1 MEPVMLLLW
10 TAIGFFLLGVF
21 PVPALR
27 KRALHLSAVGW
38 LFFGAFWLAR
48 LPIYLETN
56 SGIKI
61 VLSVL
66 ALPMSAYV
74 AYQMVTKER
83 DTLLKL
89 SQAVAAMGLVYMP
102 FLLIDPLHTALI
114 EHTAAQTNRIL
125 SVLGIDAQLTE
136 REGIHNLFVVTNPA
150 TGEEYRTYI
159 ILACTGIGSMAIFAG
174 LISAIDAPLRR
185 KMMAFAVSIPVIYAL
200 NLVRN
205 VFIATAYG
213 YQWFPYAE
221 SFIVDLTGKYEGY
234 ASFFWADKVI
244 SQGLS
249 VVVLVAI
256 LFAVIR
262 FLPELTELLDEIL
275 DLLGISKKKA

>member
-10 TAIGFFLLGVF
+10 TAIGLFLLGVLF
-21 PVPALR
+21 DE
-27 KRALHLSAVGW
+27 RARLLSAVGW
-38 LFFGAFWLAR
+38 VFFGTFWLAR
-48 LPIYLETN
+48 LPIYLQTN

-66 ALPMSAYV
+66 ALPLSAYV
-74 AYQMVTKER
+74 GYQIVANER
-83 DTLLKL
+83 DTLLTL
-89 SQAVAAMGLVYMP
+89 SQAVAAMGLVYLP
-102 FLLIDPLHTALI
+102 FGLIGPLNTALI
-114 EHTAAQTNRIL
+114 EHTASQTNRIL
-125 SVLGIDAQLTE
+125 TLLGVNAELIQ

-185 KMMAFAVSIPVIYAL
+185 KTMAFAVSVPVIYAL

-213 YQWFPYAE
+213 YQWFPYSE
-221 SFIVDLTGKYEGY
+221 QLIVDVTGKYEGY

-262 FLPELTELLDEIL
+262 FLPELTELLDEVL
-275 DLLGISKKKA
+275 DLLGLGKKQA

>member
-1 MEPVMLLLW
+1 MEPGMLLLW
-10 TAIGFFLLGVF
+10 TAIGLFLLGVF
-21 PVPALR
+21 FDE
-27 KRALHLSAVGW
+27 RARLLSAAGW
-38 LFFGAFWLAR
+38 VFFGTFWLGR

-74 AYQMVTKER
+74 GYQVVVNER
-83 DTLLKL
+83 DTLLTL
-89 SQAVAAMGLVYMP
+89 SRAVAAMGLVYLP
-102 FLLIDPLHTALI
+102 FGLIGPLNTALI
-114 EHTAAQTNRIL
+114 EHTASQTNRIL
-125 SVLGIDAQLTE
+125 SVLGVNAQLVE
-136 REGIHNLFVVTNPA
+136 REGMHNLFVVTNPA

-185 KMMAFAVSIPVIYAL
+185 KTMAFAVSVPVIYAL

-221 SFIVDLTGKYEGY
+221 EVIVDVTGKYEGY

-244 SQGLS
+244 AQGLS

-275 DLLGISKKKA
+275 DMLGIGGKTA

>member
-1 MEPVMLLLW
+1 MLLLW
-10 TAIGFFLLGVF
+10 TAIGLFLLGVVF
-21 PVPALR
+21 DD
-27 KRALHLSAVGW
+27 RARLLSAMGW
-38 LFFGAFWLAR
+38 VFFGSFWLAR
-48 LPIYLETN
+48 LPIYLQTN

-66 ALPMSAYV
+66 ALPLSAYV
-74 AYQMVTKER
+74 GYQILSNER
-83 DTLLKL
+83 DTLLTL
-89 SQAVAAMGLVYMP
+89 SRAVAAMGLVYLP
-102 FLLIDPLHTALI
+102 FGLIGPLNTALI
-114 EHTAAQTNRIL
+114 EHTASQTNRIL
-125 SVLGIDAQLTE
+125 SLLEVNAQLTE
-136 REGIHNLFVVTNPA
+136 REGMQNLFIVTNPA

-185 KMMAFAVSIPVIYAL
+185 KAMAFAVSIPVIYAL
-200 NLVRN
+200 NLARN

-221 SFIVDLTGKYEGY
+221 DLIVDMTGKYQGY

-262 FLPELTELLDEIL
+262 FLPELTELLDEVL

>member
-1 MEPVMLLLW
+1 MEAVMLLLW
-10 TAIGFFLLGVF
+10 TAIGLFLLGMVF
-21 PVPALR
+21 DD
-27 KRALHLSAVGW
+27 RARLLSAVGW
-38 LFFGAFWLAR
+38 VFFGTFWLAR
-48 LPIYLETN
+48 LPIYLQTN

-61 VLSVL
+61 VLSIL
-66 ALPMSAYV
+66 ALPLSAYV
-74 AYQMVTKER
+74 GYQIFSNER
-83 DTLLKL
+83 DTLLTL
-89 SQAVAAMGLVYMP
+89 SRAVAAMGLVYLP
-102 FLLIDPLHTALI
+102 FGLIGPLNTALI

-125 SVLGIDAQLTE
+125 SLLSINAELVH
-136 REGIHNLFVVTNPA
+136 REGVHNLFVVTNPA

-159 ILACTGIGSMAIFAG
+159 ILACTGIGSMSIFAG

-185 KMMAFAVSIPVIYAL
+185 KMMAFAVTIPVIYAL

-221 SFIVDLTGKYEGY
+221 ELITGMTGKYEGY

-262 FLPELTELLDEIL
+262 FLPELTELLDEVL
-275 DLLGISKKKA
+275 DLLGISEKKA

>member
-1 MEPVMLLLW
+1 MTELLW
-10 TAIGFFLLGVF
+10 LSIGLFLLGAF
-21 PVPALR
+21 F
-27 KRALHLSAVGW
+27 KERARPLSAVGW
-38 LFFGAFWLAR
+38 LAFGTFWLSR
-48 LPIYLETN
+48 LPVYLDEN
-56 SGIKI
+56 SAIKI
-61 VLSVL
+61 LLAVA
-66 ALPMSAYV
+66 ALPLCGYV
-74 AYQMVTKER
+74 AYQILYNER

-89 SQAVAAMGLVYMP
+89 SQAVAAMGLIYLP
-102 FLLIDPLHTALI
+102 FVLIGSLNAALI
-114 EHTAAQTNRIL
+114 EHTAAQTNRFL
-125 SVLGIDAQLTE
+125 SVLGVNAELVE
-136 REGIHNLFVVTNPA
+136 RDGMDRMFIVTNPA

-174 LISAIDAPLRR
+174 LISVVKAPLNR

-213 YQWFPYAE
+213 YQWFPYGE
-221 SFIVDLTGKYEGY
+221 QTIVDMTGTYEGY

-262 FLPELTELLDEIL
+262 FLPELTELLDEVL
-275 DLLGISKKKA
+275 DMLGISKKGKKTA

>member
-10 TAIGFFLLGVF
+10 AAIGLFLLGVLF
-21 PVPALR
+21 DE
-27 KRALHLSAVGW
+27 RARLLSAVGW
-38 LFFGAFWLAR
+38 VFFGTFWLAR
-48 LPIYLETN
+48 LPIYLQTN

-66 ALPMSAYV
+66 ALPLSAYV
-74 AYQMVTKER
+74 GYQIVANER
-83 DTLLKL
+83 DTLLTL
-89 SQAVAAMGLVYMP
+89 SQAVAAMGLVYLP
-102 FLLIDPLHTALI
+102 FGLIGPLNTALI
-114 EHTAAQTNRIL
+114 EHTASQTNRIL
-125 SVLGIDAQLTE
+125 TLLGVNAELIQ
-136 REGIHNLFVVTNPA
+136 REGVHNLFVVTNPA

-185 KMMAFAVSIPVIYAL
+185 KTMAFAVSVPVIYAL

-213 YQWFPYAE
+213 YQWFPYSE
-221 SFIVDLTGKYEGY
+221 QLIVDVTGKYEGY

-262 FLPELTELLDEIL
+262 FLPELTELLDEVL
-275 DLLGISKKKA
+275 DLLGLGKKQA